1 MHYNHKSWNLK
12 IIYYLLNHCSEIF
25 FDNSD
30 TNIALLHLK
39 PKIKDISLSPFRLY
53 SKKAHSFENLSEEE
67 YRVFIQPIS
76 NKNIINQKADKENTV
91 VILHWDF
98 DVKKME
104 QLLAIL
110 VNLLEFNLIRNT
122 KLTRSGHLRLAI
134 GCTCLNEKRGA
145 VDCTPHTAQF
155 LVKIF

>member
-1 MHYNHKSWNLK
+1 MK
-12 IIYYLLNHCSEIF
+12 IIYYLLNHCLEIF
-25 FDNSD
+25 LDNSD

-39 PKIKDISLSPFRLY
+39 PKIKDISLSPFKLY

-76 NKNIINQKADKENTV
+76 NKNIINQKKK
-91 VILHWDF
+91 
-98 DVKKME
+98 KKME
-104 QLLAIL
+104 QLLTIL

-122 KLTRSGHLRLAI
+122 KLTRSGHVRLAI
-134 GCTCLNEKRGA
+134 GCTCLNEKWGA

-155 LVKIF
+155 LVKFLK